1 MRIWMLGLSA
11 AVAANTIA
19 VPRLF
24 TTTPATQVEVAY
36 ATAAPAAWLP
46 DDPADSIYR
55 AAREALNK
63 GQYRAAAEAFAQLSR
78 RYPRSGYSA
87 DALYWEAFARYR
99 IGGDEQLKQALARL
113 EDQSRRYPKAGT
125 RGDAE
130 ALATRIRG
138 ELARRGDAS
147 SAEAVARSADRA
159 ATEGRL
165 STTRWRERSDD
176 QDVCDDDSD
185 VKLAALNAVL
195 QMDADRAMPLLTRIL
210 ARRDSSSTCLRRK
223 AVFLV
228 AQKGSDQ
235 SAAVLIGAAQND
247 PDGEVRQQAV
257 FWLSQV
263 HTPQAVAALDSI
275 AQRATDPDLQDKAV
289 FALAQQSD
297 PAARSALQ
305 RMAERGG
312 VSREVREKAIFWLGQ
327 SGKDGGGYLRSL
339 YPRLDDDELKEKVI
353 FGVAQ
358 SGTAEDRTWLQ
369 GVARDPRSSVELRK
383 KAIFW
388 LGQAGVSGPDLL
400 TIYKSLDDSELKEQA
415 IFALSQVKG
424 GAAEQLIEVAKTD
437 KDPEMR
443 KKAVFWLGQSR
454 DPRAAQYIEQ
464 LLSE

>member
-19 VPRLF
+19 VPRIF
-24 TTTPATQVEVAY
+24 TTPAAQVEVAY

-63 GQYRAAAEAFAQLSR
+63 GQYRQAAEAFAQLSR
-78 RYPRSGYSA
+78 RYPRSGYAA

-113 EDQSRRYPKAGT
+113 DDQSRRFPKAGT
-125 RGDAE
+125 SGDAA

-138 ELARRGDAS
+138 ELARGGDAA
-147 SAEAVARSADRA
+147 SAQEVTRAADRVY
-159 ATEGRL
+159 TERTLSGTGRG
-165 STTRWRERSDD
+165 SYSEDRS
-176 QDVCDDDSD
+176 VCDDDSD
-185 VKLAALNAVL
+185 VKLAALNAVM

-210 ARRDSSSTCLRRK
+210 ARRDSGSTCLRRK

-228 AQKGSDQ
+228 AQKHTDN
-235 SAAVLIGAAQND
+235 SARVLIDAVHND
-247 PDGEVRQQAV
+247 PDPEVRQQAV

-263 HTPQAVAALDSI
+263 HTPEAIAALDSI
-275 AQRATDPDLQDKAV
+275 VRRSDDKEMQEKAV
-289 FALAQQSD
+289 FALSQQSD
-297 PAARSALQ
+297 PAARAAL
-305 RMAERGG
+305 RAIAERPG
-312 VSREVREKAIFWLGQ
+312 VDTDIREKVIFWLGQ
-327 SGKDGGGYLRSL
+327 SGDEGGAYLRGL
-339 YPRLDDDELKEKVI
+339 YPRLDDDRLKERVI
-353 FGVAQ
+353 FAVAQ
-358 SGTAEDRTWLQ
+358 RASAEDRAWMQ
-369 GVARDPRSSVELRK
+369 GVARDPKTSVELRK

-388 LGQAGVSGPDLL
+388 LGQAGTSGPDLL
-400 TIYKSLDDSELKEQA
+400 AIYKSLSEPELKEQA

-424 GAAEQLIEVAKTD
+424 GAAEQMIEIAKTD